1 MLSEAIY
8 EYLDNNDTTVRI
20 VISSVGSRFHWVRQT
35 IACGLSVVEQ
45 GFASTL
51 LGAVF
56 ESEI

>member
-1 MLSEAIY
+1 MITHFTEQLYDLS
-8 EYLDNNDTTVRI
+8 DTIIEVTI
-20 VISSVGSRFHWVRQT
+20 TSIESQFHWIRIT
-35 IACGLSVVEQ
+35 MSYGSTVVEQ